1 LYDNIRKAIL
11 PLMHDESTA
20 IMRCLSEEV
29 EERTRKQQGNVTFKK
44 SRKNKQKMKDGEEE
58 KKECQTGDCSLDGS
72 SPGFDLDINNNTYHL
87 TSKQTYCLA
96 EFSDEQLMA
105 ELTRRRA
112 EKYRL
117 HGAMTAKKGF
127 IPQPES

>member
-1 LYDNIRKAIL
+1 L
-11 PLMHDESTA
+11 PLMHDEATA

-29 EERTRKQQGNVTFKK
+29 EERTRKQQGNGALKK
-44 SRKNKQKMKDGEEE
+44 SLKNMQKINDSGEE
-58 KKECQTGDCSLDGS
+58 KKECHTGGCPLDGS
-72 SPGFDLDINNNTYHL
+72 SLIFDLGINDNTNHL
-87 TSKQTYCLA
+87 TSKQTYCLV
-96 EFSDEQLMA
+96 EFSDEQLAA

-127 IPQPES
+127 MQQLES